1 MSAVLL
7 EQPIENA
14 MTLTEIESLPS
25 HEIPPS
31 MQFSTFTDGN
41 MPKKGRTIHVIYDES
56 YKEWEL
62 HHILPHRLETECGFR
77 AECHFVSEATVDQVI
92 ERIPRS
98 AIVFNYCDGSVN
110 GTPVLAWKLANR
122 FSRMIGAGPIF
133 LQNTE
138 KKSVINALLAA
149 AGLPYCQSEVIRSLP
164 ELDHA
169 SLPARLE
176 ALGLPLFVK
185 VEAGFDSQGLTE
197 RNVCPT
203 VHDALV
209 RVREMIIEHGP
220 CVVQRFLSGREFT
233 IPVAM
238 GRAFRPIE
246 KLLGDHKFYFSW
258 MKNEKWRILD
268 EFEPDGITQPL
279 MELSARAYLACRGD
293 SYGRVDIRQD
303 ATTGELFVLEVNS
316 VCSININ
323 SFFDLGLAPY
333 NITFADV
340 VHHMVE
346 AADAKVYAM
355 KQAGALVL
363 LDDDQPGPDSPS
375 VASNL
380 LHRSLA
386 DAN

>member
-1 MSAVLL
+1 MSV
-7 EQPIENA
+7 
-14 MTLTEIESLPS
+14 
-25 HEIPPS
+25 
-31 MQFSTFTDGN
+31 STFMTG
-41 MPKKGRTIHVIYDES
+41 KISKQERTIHVIYDES
-56 YKEWEL
+56 YKDWEFRGM
-62 HHILPHRLETECGFR
+62 LPHRLETECGFR

-110 GTPVLAWKLANR
+110 GIPVLAWKLANR
-122 FSRMIGAGPIF
+122 FPRMIGAGPIF
-133 LQNTE
+133 LQNSE
-138 KKSVINALLAA
+138 RKSVINALLAA
-149 AGLPYCQSEVIRSLP
+149 AGLPYCQSEVIRSLA
-164 ELDHA
+164 ELDDP

-185 VEAGFDSQGLTE
+185 IEAGFDSQGLTE
-197 RNVCPT
+197 RNVCIT

-209 RVREMIIEHGP
+209 RTREMLIEHGP

-246 KLLGDHKFYFSW
+246 KLLGEHKFYFSW
-258 MKNEKWRILD
+258 MKNEKWRVLD
-268 EFEPDGITQPL
+268 EVEFDGITQPL
-279 MELSARAYLACRGD
+279 MDLSVRAYLACHGD

-303 ATTGELFVLEVNS
+303 ANTGELFILEVNS
-316 VCSININ
+316 VCSIAIN
-323 SFFDLGLAPY
+323 SFFDMGLAPY
-333 NITFADV
+333 NMYFADV

-355 KQAGALVL
+355 KQSGALVL
-363 LDDDQPGPDSPS
+363 PDDDQHGPDSPS
-375 VASNL
+375 ITSNL
-380 LHRSLA
+380 LRRSLA